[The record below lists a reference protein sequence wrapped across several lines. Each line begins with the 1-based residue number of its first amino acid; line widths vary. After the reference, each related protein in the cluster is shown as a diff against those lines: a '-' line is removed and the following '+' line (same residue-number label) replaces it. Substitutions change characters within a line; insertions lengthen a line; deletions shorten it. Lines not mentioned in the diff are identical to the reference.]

1 MEKMEFESKPLGV
14 GDLSQPWQPAAV
26 IAAKTFDL
34 STINI

>member
-14 GDLSQPWQPAAV
+14 GDLSQAWQPAAV